1 MTLYQAYSPEENGSG
16 TSHANSSDTNS
27 TSTTERFAGSG
38 TITRIPDEVL
48 AIVFFYYA
56 VSLHDSLYTRAWTCT
71 LLRIN
76 RHWRELAL
84 HTPILWSF
92 FSSWTLDSTDLG
104 EKQLRLS
111 YAHPLSLKLSPAIS
125 SQIDRAFAILE
136 PHKEHVHDV
145 EVNAEALMI
154 EYISLRLRQNWKN
167 LRHLSLWSA
176 NFRHDMPA
184 HVAQYLIPGL
194 RTLRLINVR
203 LDWTFVRHV
212 LHLRLGGSSELGS
225 ITINALSDVLRS
237 CPTLQTLELFDCVY
251 RGLHEPNKVHRP
263 AELPQLRRFYIRA
276 SVDVC
281 ASVMGLMS
289 LPSTAAI
296 LIVVNGTTD
305 AICARPLLV
314 QLSRHLHARGRS
326 PPKLRS
332 LQFIATCP
340 VKGYAVNCWM
350 RFMTE
355 SCLPFV
361 FNKGAEAIVE
371 TTQLELRL
379 VIPNARGLRRV
390 VTKALNVVRAPNVEA
405 LDVRFSTYMPTGTL
419 RALLHGL
426 AAVRSIYLTSRT
438 VSVSVFQSVRYLIE
452 DGNLQGPTCAPYKK
466 PLRLPT
472 PQQIFWDTRTLGGAD
487 RPVAGDAGREIVK
500 LLEAYESMGM
510 PIQQVLV
517 SQRPDMSAQIFEEMT
532 MKLGDGFVCPGLT

>member
-1 MTLYQAYSPEENGSG
+1 MPFCSTDPSP
-16 TSHANSSDTNS
+16 
-27 TSTTERFAGSG
+27 
-38 TITRIPDEVL
+38 ITRIPDEIL
-48 AIVFFYYA
+48 SIVFFYYA
-56 VSLHDSLYTRAWTCT
+56 VCLHDSLYTREWTRT

-104 EKQLRLS
+104 EQQLRLS

-136 PHKEHVHDV
+136 PHKEHVHDA

-154 EYISLRLRQNWKN
+154 QYISLRLRQNWKN

-184 HVAQYLIPGL
+184 HVAQCLIPGL

-203 LDWTFVRHV
+203 VDWTFVRHI
-212 LHLRLGGSSELGS
+212 LHLSLAGSSELGS
-225 ITINALSDVLRS
+225 ITINVLSDVLRS
-237 CPTLQTLELFDCVY
+237 CRTLRTLELFDCVY
-251 RGLHEPNKVHRP
+251 RGHHEPDKVHRP
-263 AELPQLRRFYIRA
+263 VELPQLRRFQVRA
-276 SVDVC
+276 SVEVC
-281 ASVMGLMS
+281 ASIMGLMS

-296 LIVVNGTTD
+296 LIAANDMTD
-305 AICARPLLV
+305 AICVRPLLV
-314 QLSRHLHARGRS
+314 QLSRNLHAQGR
-326 PPKLRS
+326 PPPNLRS

-340 VKGYAVNCWM
+340 GKGHAVNCWM
-350 RFMTE
+350 RYMTE
-355 SCLPFV
+355 SCLPYAF
-361 FNKGAEAIVE
+361 KAGAEAIVE

-390 VTKALNVVRAPNVEA
+390 VTKALKVVPAQHVEA
-405 LDVRFSTYMPTGTL
+405 LDLRFSSYMPTGTL
-419 RALLHGL
+419 RALLHRL
-426 AAVRSIYLTSRT
+426 TAVRSIYLTSRT
-438 VSVSVFQSVRYLIE
+438 VNVSALKSIRYLIE
-452 DGNLQGPTCAPYKK
+452 HGTLQGPNCAPYKK
-466 PLRLPT
+466 PLRLPAL
-472 PQQIFWDTRTLGGAD
+472 QQIFWDTRTMGSAN
-487 RPVAGDAGREIVK
+487 RPVAGDAGREIMK

-517 SQRPDMSAQIFEEMT
+517 SQRPDMSAQIFDEMT
-532 MKLGDGFVCPGLT
+532 MKLGEGFVCPRLT